1 MLNVQQSAG
10 NNPLT
15 SFMRQP
21 KIYIRLPSNGEY
33 WPEGSLEK
41 SLNDEYPV
49 YSMTAQ
55 DELLLKIP
63 DALMNGQAVVDVIQN
78 CMPNIKNGWEVPSID
93 IDVILIAIRLAT
105 YGENMKIPLALKDDV
120 ELDYSIDLRI
130 VLDQL
135 QRTIK
140 WDPYVPI
147 NDELTVFVKPIDY
160 RQASAISMQTFETQ
174 KIMQIAND
182 ESLSENDKILMF
194 KESFQKLTKVTVG
207 MVAACVYKVDSSAGA
222 TEDKNYIQEFIN
234 DVDRSIFEK
243 IQNHL
248 EKLKENN
255 QIKNIVVPVSDDMR
269 SSGIEGDTIEIP
281 LTFDPSTFFV

>member
-1 MLNVQQSAG
+1 MLNVPQSAG
-10 NNPLT
+10 NNPLS

>member
-1 MLNVQQSAG
+1 MLNVPQSAG
-10 NNPLT
+10 NNPLS

-93 IDVILIAIRLAT
+93 IDVILISIRLAT

-234 DVDRSIFEK
+234 NVDRSIFEK

-269 SSGIEGDTIEIP
+269 SSGIGGDTIEIP

>member
-1 MLNVQQSAG
+1 MLNVPQSAG
-10 NNPLT
+10 NNPLS

-93 IDVILIAIRLAT
+93 IDVILISIRLAT

-234 DVDRSIFEK
+234 NVDRSIFEK